1 MIPSTPPK
9 EQRVPK
15 GVLFERSR
23 VMLQN
28 LRERFTGRFALVILA
43 LICLPFLFFGVP
55 NDFIR
60 TEEVASVNGNPIS
73 QPFFE
78 NAYRNQL
85 LRYDSEGIEVPEEAR
100 TFVRENVLN
109 TIIND
114 ILIELFIIEEGVHVS
129 DEFVAQ
135 IIQSAPEFILD
146 GKFSKELY
154 YTWLNE
160 RVIEPSIFE
169 ENQRLNIRKS
179 QLERAIRATS
189 FVTPSEYRRY
199 LNLIGEQRQVT
210 IAEIDLSVLAEP
222 IELKDKD
229 IEEYYTLRSEE
240 FMEPES
246 IDFDFL
252 EINRNNSNERIEVS
266 EDELRL
272 YYQDSGQRF
281 AQDERRQASHILV
294 LFGDD
299 EVASEAKAKEVV
311 KRLQQGEE
319 YTELVLE
326 YSDDEGT
333 KQQGGDLGMLA
344 KSQLPGALGDAIFTM
359 QLGEI
364 SNLVRTEF
372 GFHIVKLVDME
383 SNGMIPFDLVRN
395 EIESELRLQKVS
407 DNFILI
413 ERALSDALFDAEDIN
428 VLADD
433 LGFSIKRAENYT
445 QLGGE
450 PFGTNQIVID
460 AIFNAQRNND
470 REISDIIE
478 VDADRSIVFQ
488 IHNYNQSKV
497 KSLDEVYDEI
507 TNDMKFAAAEVLA
520 SNIATRLETLMRDN
534 QSIEEAVTELSSVS
548 MRNVTI
554 NRVTEDID
562 FMIQASVFGAKKPE
576 NGKPRVGTV
585 IMQNSNYAVYS
596 INNNAYG
603 IPEMIP
609 QEERDEARERLN
621 QQAGMS
627 DYAAFVAELNRLAD
641 ITKNQELITSSSMYD

>member
-1 MIPSTPPK
+1 
-9 EQRVPK
+9 
-15 GVLFERSR
+15 
-23 VMLQN
+23 MLQN

-55 NDFIR
+55 SDFIA

-85 LRYDSEGIEVPEEAR
+85 LRYDAEGIEMPEEAR

-129 DEFVAQ
+129 DEFVAR
-135 IIQSAPEFILD
+135 IIQSAPEFIVD

-154 YTWLNE
+154 YAWLNE
-160 RVIEPSIFE
+160 RVIEPSMFE

-210 IAEIDLSVLAEP
+210 IAEIDLAVLAEP
-222 IELKDKD
+222 IELKDED
-229 IEEYYTLRSEE
+229 IKEYYALRSEE

-246 IDFDFL
+246 IDFDFI
-252 EINRNNSNERIEVS
+252 EISRDNSNERIEIS

-281 AQDERRQASHILV
+281 AQDERRQARHILV

-299 EVASEAKAKEVV
+299 EAASETKAREVV
-311 KRLQQGEE
+311 KRLQQGED
-319 YTELVLE
+319 YIDLVLE

-344 KSQLPGALGDAIFTM
+344 KSQLPGALGEAIFSM

-364 SNLVRTEF
+364 SDLVRTGF
-372 GFHIVKLVDME
+372 GFHIINLIDME
-383 SNGMIPFDLVRN
+383 SDGMVPFNLVRN
-395 EIESELRLQKVS
+395 EIESELRAQKVS

-428 VLADD
+428 ALADD
-433 LGFSIKRAENYT
+433 LGFSINRVEQYT
-445 QLGGE
+445 ELGGE

-460 AIFNAQRNND
+460 AVFDAQRTND

-478 VDADRSIVFQ
+478 VDTDRSIVFQ
-488 IHNYNQSKV
+488 IYNFNKSKV

-507 TNDMKFAAAEVLA
+507 TNDMKLASAEVLA
-520 SNIATRLETLMRDN
+520 SNIATRLETSMRN
-534 QSIEEAVTELSSVS
+534 KQSIEDIVAELSSVS

-562 FMIQASVFGAKKPE
+562 FMIQASVFGTKKPE
-576 NGKPRVGTV
+576 DGQARIGTV

-596 INNNAYG
+596 INSNAYG

-609 QEERDEARERLN
+609 QEERDEARNRLN

-627 DYAAFVAELNRLAD
+627 DYSAFVAELNRLAD
-641 ITKNQELITSSSMYD
+641 ISKNQELITSSSMFD